1 MIGTIDGFCE
11 ELLKDDCP
19 EARLEPEG
27 LAEDFSRY
35 FEVRLRLSVDDIAV
49 LLENAGI
56 GVVSG
61 ARLARGLR
69 GVHYIQPDERYAIH
83 YLESQWEGGKV
94 HTVLHETYE
103 IVHEQVWYRRFG
115 SPLNSRVCTEADRF
129 AAAVMMPPDTFEA
142 YALASGLD
150 VLALQRV
157 FRCAYYSATRRL
169 GEVMHRQPLMAV
181 LYERRGDKSE
191 EWTELADPGEFR
203 ATAVVRTPGFEDESS
218 LLLCGTRGHTPLPF
232 RRPSPGSLAERM
244 IHEGQ
249 AEYAEVEPWRD
260 EGGKDGLA
268 IAAKPVVWQGKLAKV
283 AVVAVPYEDRSVL
296 QRQEAQVRRHPMTAV
311 PTWTAR

>member
-1 MIGTIDGFCE
+1 MMTVGTIDGFCE

-35 FEVRLRLSVDDIAV
+35 FGVRLRLSADDIAV

-103 IVHEQVWYRRFG
+103 IVHEQVWHRRYGFP
-115 SPLNSRVCTEADRF
+115 SERNVCQEADRF

-150 VLALQRV
+150 LLALQRV
-157 FRCAYYSATRRL
+157 FRCAYYSVTRRL
-169 GEVMHRQPLMAV
+169 GEVMRHQPLLAV
-181 LYERRGDKSE
+181 LYERRGDE
-191 EWTELADPGEFR
+191 QGAWPEQADPNEFR
-203 ATAVVRTPGFEDESS
+203 ATAVVRTPGFDEESS
-218 LLLCGTRGHTPLPF
+218 GLLCGTRGRIPLPY
-232 RRPSPGSLAERM
+232 RRSPPSSSAERV
-244 IHEGQ
+244 ILEGR
-249 AEYAEVEPWRD
+249 AEYAEVEPGHD
-260 EGGKDGLA
+260 DSGKGGLA
-268 IAAKPVVWQGKLAKV
+268 VAAKPVVWQGKLAKV
-283 AVVAVPYEDRSVL
+283 AVVAVPYEDRSIL
-296 QRQEAQVRRHPMTAV
+296 QRQEV
-311 PTWTAR
+311 